1 MTPLQIVQAAT
12 INAADLIG
20 AKHLGSIEKGK
31 AADLI
36 AVTGDPMK
44 DITVL
49 EKVQFVMS
57 QGKVFRND
65 LRH

>member
-1 MTPLQIVQAAT
+1 M
-12 INAADLIG
+12 
-20 AKHLGSIEKGK
+20 EKGK

-36 AVTGDPMK
+36 AVTGDPLK

-57 QGKVFRND
+57 RGKVFRNE
-65 LRH
+65 LTH